1 MKVCSWDFPSF
12 EPLVIHHFESDFP
25 MLWDVI
31 YWIQR
36 PCQQGD
42 FQAAGFMAGG
52 RGDDPT
58 SEENLPMIFH
68 YLSILKVEEEK
79 VPSDEDSGL
88 SRVVAMQMDVKKI
101 HIPWK
106 FMVSR
111 M

>member
-1 MKVCSWDFPSF
+1 
-12 EPLVIHHFESDFP
+12 
-25 MLWDVI
+25 
-31 YWIQR
+31 
-36 PCQQGD
+36 
-42 FQAAGFMAGG
+42 MAGG

-101 HIPWK
+101 HIP
-106 FMVSR
+106 
-111 M
+111 